1 MAEKMRKFLERV
13 KAALRQKRTRIAL
26 AAIVAIVVIIALVLI
41 IFRVIS
47 GKAELSPPSNL
58 AAVAT
63 SAGIDLSWQDKSDNE
78 TGFKIER
85 KTGAGGNYQP
95 LDTVGANVINE
106 DSKYSDTG
114 LSGSTTYY
122 YRVRAS
128 GDSGDS
134 SYSNEASA
142 TTPLQTIPN
151 APSNLAA
158 VAISSSQ
165 MDLSWGDNSDNE
177 SGFKIEH
184 KTGAGGSYR
193 QVAIVG
199 PNINTYSDTSLI
211 EDTTYYYRVRAYND
225 AGHSLYSDEAYAMTL
240 APENHVWG
248 GTAVGSKQSVSV
260 AAMMKTKRYYRYD
273 QFTDPAR
280 YQAPLGSMFVVVVVS
295 TTNLSNAPLVVKRA
309 DFLLRDAATRD
320 TYGLFNYTYGDVGNP
335 FPVEIVLGP
344 SQSIAGAILYQVPE
358 AAPVSGMN
366 PVYSLDGT
374 LHIWKP

>member
-41 IFRVIS
+41 FRVIS

-63 SAGIDLSWQDKSDNE
+63 SAGIDLSWQDNSDNE

-85 KTGAGGNYQP
+85 KTGAGGNYQQIA
-95 LDTVGANVINE
+95 TVGANVI
-106 DSKYSDTG
+106 KYSDTG
-114 LSGSTTYY
+114 LSGDTTYY

-128 GDSGDS
+128 SDSGDS

-151 APSNLAA
+151 APGSLVA
-158 VAISSSQ
+158 VAISSAQ
-165 MDLSWGDNSDNE
+165 IDLSWQDNSDNE

-184 KTGAGGSYR
+184 KTGAGGSSR
-193 QVAIVG
+193 LVATVG
-199 PNINTYSDTSLI
+199 PNIHTYSDTSLI

-225 AGHSLYSDEAYAMTL
+225 AGYSPYSNEDSNTTL
-240 APENHVWG
+240 PPEYHVMG

-260 AAMMKTKRYYRYD
+260 AAMTTRKRYYTNPYTSD
-273 QFTDPAR
+273 
-280 YQAPLGSMFVVVVVS
+280 YQAPLGSTFVVVAVS

-320 TYGLFNYTYGDVGNP
+320 TYGLFNYTWGDVGDP
-335 FPVEIVLGP
+335 FPEAIVLGP
-344 SQSIAGAILYQVPE
+344 SQTLAGVILYQVPDK
-358 AAPVSGMN
+358 AQVSQMN
-366 PVYSLDGT
+366 AVYSLEGT

>member
-41 IFRVIS
+41 FRVIS

-63 SAGIDLSWQDKSDNE
+63 SAGIDLSWQDNSDNE

-85 KTGAGGNYQP
+85 KTGAGGNYQQIA
-95 LDTVGANVINE
+95 TVGANVI
-106 DSKYSDTG
+106 KYSDTG
-114 LSGSTTYY
+114 LSGDTTYY
-122 YRVRAS
+122 YRVRAYS
-128 GDSGDS
+128 DSGDS

-151 APSNLAA
+151 APGSLDA
-158 VAISSSQ
+158 VAISSAQ
-165 MDLSWGDNSDNE
+165 IDLSWQDNSNNE
-177 SGFKIEH
+177 SGFKIER

-260 AAMMKTKRYYRYD
+260 AAMTKTNRYKAYHDWD
-273 QFTDPAR
+273 QNS
-280 YQAPLGSMFVVVVVS
+280 YKYEAPLGSAFVVVVVS
-295 TTNLSNAPLVVKRA
+295 TTNLSNAPLVVRRA
-309 DFLLRDAATRD
+309 DFALRDAATRD
-320 TYGLFNYTYGDVGNP
+320 TYGLFNYTWGDVGDP
-335 FPVEIVLGP
+335 FPEEIVLGP
-344 SQSIAGAILYQVPE
+344 SQTVAGVILYQVPDK
-358 AAPVSGMN
+358 AQVSEMN
-366 PVYSLDGT
+366 AVYSLEGT

>member
-41 IFRVIS
+41 FRVIS
-47 GKAELSPPSNL
+47 EKAELSPPSNL

-63 SAGIDLSWQDKSDNE
+63 SAGIDLSWRDNSDNE
-78 TGFKIER
+78 TGFKIDH
-85 KTGAGGNYQP
+85 KTGAGGKYQQIA
-95 LDTVGANVINE
+95 TVGANVI
-106 DSKYSDTG
+106 KYSDTG
-114 LSGSTTYY
+114 LSGDTTYY
-122 YRVRAS
+122 YRVRAYS
-128 GDSGDS
+128 DSGDS

-151 APSNLAA
+151 APSSLDA
-158 VAISSSQ
+158 VAISSAQ
-165 MDLSWGDNSDNE
+165 IDLSWQDNSNNE
-177 SGFKIEH
+177 SGFKIDH

-199 PNINTYSDTSLI
+199 RNINTYSDTSII

-240 APENHVWG
+240 PPVYHVLG

-260 AAMMKTKRYYRYD
+260 AAMTPTNRCYKYYSWD
-273 QFTDPAR
+273 VHSAE

-309 DFLLRDAATRD
+309 DFALRDAATRD
-320 TYGLFNYTYGDVGNP
+320 TYGLFNYTWGDVGDP
-335 FPVEIVLGP
+335 FPEAISLAP
-344 SQSIAGAILYQVPE
+344 SQTVAGVILYLVSDTAQ
-358 AAPVSGMN
+358 VSGMN
-366 PVYSLDGT
+366 AAYPLEGT
-374 LHIWKP
+374 LHLWKP

>member
-1 MAEKMRKFLERV
+1 MAEKMRKSLERV

-41 IFRVIS
+41 FRVIS
-47 GKAELSPPSNL
+47 EKAELSPPSNL

-63 SAGIDLSWQDKSDNE
+63 SAGIDLSWQDNSDNE

-85 KTGAGGNYQP
+85 KTGAGGNYQQIA
-95 LDTVGANVINE
+95 TVGANVI
-106 DSKYSDTG
+106 KYSDTG
-114 LSGSTTYY
+114 LSGDTTYY
-122 YRVRAS
+122 YRVRAYS
-128 GDSGDS
+128 DSGDS

-151 APSNLAA
+151 APGSLDA
-158 VAISSSQ
+158 VAISSAQ
-165 MDLSWGDNSDNE
+165 IDLSWQDNSNNE
-177 SGFKIEH
+177 SGFKIER

-260 AAMMKTKRYYRYD
+260 AAMTKTNRYKAYHSWD
-273 QFTDPAR
+273 QNS
-280 YQAPLGSMFVVVVVS
+280 YKYEAPLGSAFVVVVVS
-295 TTNLSNAPLVVKRA
+295 TTNLSNAPLVVRRA
-309 DFLLRDAATRD
+309 DFALRDAATRD
-320 TYGLFNYTYGDVGNP
+320 TYGLFNYTWGDVGDP
-335 FPVEIVLGP
+335 FPEEIVLGP
-344 SQSIAGAILYQVPE
+344 SQTVAGVILYQVPDK
-358 AAPVSGMN
+358 AQVSEMN
-366 PVYSLDGT
+366 AVYSLEGT

>member
-1 MAEKMRKFLERV
+1 MAEKMRKSLERV

-26 AAIVAIVVIIALVLI
+26 AAIIVVIIALII
-41 IFRVIS
+41 IFRVIPE
-47 GKAELSPPSNL
+47 KAELSPPSNL

-63 SAGIDLSWQDKSDNE
+63 SAGIDLSWQDNSDNE

-85 KTGAGGNYQP
+85 KTGAGGNYQQIA
-95 LDTVGANVINE
+95 TVGANVI
-106 DSKYSDTG
+106 KYSDTG
-114 LSGSTTYY
+114 LSGDTTYY
-122 YRVRAS
+122 YRVRAYS
-128 GDSGDS
+128 DSGDS

-151 APSNLAA
+151 APGSLDA
-158 VAISSSQ
+158 VAISSAQ
-165 MDLSWGDNSDNE
+165 IDLSWQDNSNNE
-177 SGFKIEH
+177 SGFKIDH

-199 PNINTYSDTSLI
+199 RNINAYSDTSII

-240 APENHVWG
+240 APENHVLG

-260 AAMMKTKRYYRYD
+260 AAMTKTKGC
-273 QFTDPAR
+273 FTYQPWNPSTAV
-280 YQAPLGSMFVVVVVS
+280 YQAPLGSAFIVVAVS

>member
-13 KAALRQKRTRIAL
+13 KVALRQKRTRIAL
-26 AAIVAIVVIIALVLI
+26 AAIVAIVVIIALIL

-47 GKAELSPPSNL
+47 GPATPKAPSNP
-58 AAVAT
+58 AATVV
-63 SAGIDLSWQDKSDNE
+63 SDSQIDLSWQDNSDNE

-85 KTGAGGNYQP
+85 KTGAGGNYQQIA
-95 LDTVGANVINE
+95 TVGANVI
-106 DSKYSDTG
+106 KYSDTG
-114 LSGSTTYY
+114 LSGDTTYY
-122 YRVRAS
+122 YLVRAYS
-128 GDSGDS
+128 DSGDS

-151 APSNLAA
+151 APSSLGA
-158 VAISSSQ
+158 VAISSAQ
-165 MDLSWGDNSDNE
+165 IDLSWQDNSNNE
-177 SGFKIEH
+177 SGFKIER

-240 APENHVWG
+240 PPVYHIWG

-260 AAMMKTKRYYRYD
+260 AAMTKTN
-273 QFTDPAR
+273 R
-280 YQAPLGSMFVVVVVS
+280 YQAYRDWDLYSYKYEAPLGSAFVVVAVS
-295 TTNLSNAPLVVKRA
+295 TTNLSNAPLVVSRA
-309 DFLLRDAATRD
+309 DFALRDAATRD
-320 TYGLFNYTYGDVGNP
+320 TYGLFNYTWGDVGDP
-335 FPVEIVLGP
+335 FPEAIVLGP
-344 SQSIAGAILYQVPE
+344 SQTVAGVILYQVSDK
-358 AAPVSGMN
+358 AQVSEMN
-366 PVYSLDGT
+366 AVYSLEGT

>member
-13 KAALRQKRTRIAL
+13 KVALRQKRTRIAL
-26 AAIVAIVVIIALVLI
+26 AAIVAIVVIIALVL

-63 SAGIDLSWQDKSDNE
+63 SAGIDLSWQDNSDNE

-85 KTGAGGNYQP
+85 KTGAGGNYQQIA
-95 LDTVGANVINE
+95 TVGANVI
-106 DSKYSDTG
+106 KYSDTG
-114 LSGSTTYY
+114 LSGDTTYY
-122 YRVRAS
+122 YLVRAYS
-128 GDSGDS
+128 DSGDS

-151 APSNLAA
+151 APSSLGA
-158 VAISSSQ
+158 VAISSAQ
-165 MDLSWGDNSDNE
+165 IDLSWQDNSNNE
-177 SGFKIEH
+177 SVFKIEH

-240 APENHVWG
+240 PPVYHIWG

-260 AAMMKTKRYYRYD
+260 AAMTKTN
-273 QFTDPAR
+273 R
-280 YQAPLGSMFVVVVVS
+280 YQAYRDWDLYSYKYEAPLGSAFVVVAVS
-295 TTNLSNAPLVVKRA
+295 TTNLSNAPLVVSRA
-309 DFLLRDAATRD
+309 DFALRDAATRD
-320 TYGLFNYTYGDVGNP
+320 TYGLFNYTWGDVGDP
-335 FPVEIVLGP
+335 FPEAIVLGP
-344 SQSIAGAILYQVPE
+344 SQTVAGVILYQVSDK
-358 AAPVSGMN
+358 AQVSEMN
-366 PVYSLDGT
+366 AVYSLEGT

>member
-1 MAEKMRKFLERV
+1 MAEKMRKSLERV
-13 KAALRQKRTRIAL
+13 KAALRQKGTRIAL
-26 AAIVAIVVIIALVLI
+26 AAIVAIVVIIALVL

-63 SAGIDLSWQDKSDNE
+63 SAGIDLSWQDNSDNE

-85 KTGAGGNYQP
+85 KTGAGGNYQQIA
-95 LDTVGANVINE
+95 TVGANVI
-106 DSKYSDTG
+106 KYSDTG
-114 LSGSTTYY
+114 LSGDTTYY

-128 GDSGDS
+128 SDSGDS

-151 APSNLAA
+151 APSSLGA
-158 VAISSSQ
+158 VAISSAQ
-165 MDLSWGDNSDNE
+165 IDLSWQDNSNNE
-177 SGFKIEH
+177 SVFKIEH

-240 APENHVWG
+240 PPVYHIWG

-260 AAMMKTKRYYRYD
+260 AAMTKTN
-273 QFTDPAR
+273 R
-280 YQAPLGSMFVVVVVS
+280 YQAYRDWDLYSYKYEAPLGSAFVVVAVS
-295 TTNLSNAPLVVKRA
+295 TTNLSNAPLVVSRA
-309 DFLLRDAATRD
+309 DFALRDAATRD
-320 TYGLFNYTYGDVGNP
+320 TYGLFNYTWGDVGDP
-335 FPVEIVLGP
+335 FPEAIVLGP
-344 SQSIAGAILYQVPE
+344 SQTVAGVILYQVSDK
-358 AAPVSGMN
+358 AQVSEMN
-366 PVYSLDGT
+366 AVYSLEGT

>member
-1 MAEKMRKFLERV
+1 MAEKMRKSLERV

-41 IFRVIS
+41 FRVIS
-47 GKAELSPPSNL
+47 EKAELSPPSNL

-63 SAGIDLSWQDKSDNE
+63 SAGIDLSWQDNSDNE

-85 KTGAGGNYQP
+85 KTGAGGNYQQIA
-95 LDTVGANVINE
+95 TVGANVI
-106 DSKYSDTG
+106 KYSDTG
-114 LSGSTTYY
+114 LSGDTTYY
-122 YRVRAS
+122 YRVRAYS
-128 GDSGDS
+128 DSGDS

-151 APSNLAA
+151 APSSLVA
-158 VAISSSQ
+158 VAISSAQ
-165 MDLSWGDNSDNE
+165 IDLSWQDNSNNE
-177 SGFKIEH
+177 SVFKIDR

-193 QVAIVG
+193 QVATVG

-240 APENHVWG
+240 PPVYHILG

-260 AAMMKTKRYYRYD
+260 TAMTKTN
-273 QFTDPAR
+273 R
-280 YQAPLGSMFVVVVVS
+280 YQAYHNWDFNSYKYEAPLGSAFVVVAVS
-295 TTNLSNAPLVVKRA
+295 TTNLSNAPLVIRRA
-309 DFLLRDAATRD
+309 DFALRDAATRD
-320 TYGLFNYTYGDVGNP
+320 TYGLFNYTWGDVGDP
-335 FPVEIVLGP
+335 FPETIVLT
-344 SQSIAGAILYQVPE
+344 SQTVAGAILYQVPDK
-358 AAPVSGMN
+358 AQVSEMN
-366 PVYSLDGT
+366 AVYSLDGT

>member
-41 IFRVIS
+41 FRVIS

-63 SAGIDLSWQDKSDNE
+63 SAGIDLSWQDNSDNE

-85 KTGAGGNYQP
+85 KTGAGGNYQQI
-95 LDTVGANVINE
+95 DTVGANVINE

-184 KTGAGGSYR
+184 KIGAGGNY
-193 QVAIVG
+193 QQIATVG
-199 PNINTYSDTSLI
+199 ANVIKYSDTNLI

-225 AGHSLYSDEAYAMTL
+225 AGYSPYSNEDSNTTL
-240 APENHVWG
+240 PPKYHVMG

-260 AAMMKTKRYYRYD
+260 AAMTTRKRY
-273 QFTDPAR
+273 FTNPYSSD
-280 YQAPLGSMFVVVVVS
+280 YQAPLGSTFVVVAVS
-295 TTNLSNAPLVVKRA
+295 TTNLSNAPLVVRRA
-309 DFLLRDAATRD
+309 DFALRDAAYRD
-320 TYGLFNYTYGDVGNP
+320 TYGLFNYTLGDVGDP
-335 FPVEIVLGP
+335 FPEEIVLGP
-344 SQSIAGAILYQVPE
+344 SRTVAGVILYQVPE
-358 AAPVSGMN
+358 TAPVSGMN

>member
-1 MAEKMRKFLERV
+1 MAEKMRKSLERV

-41 IFRVIS
+41 FRVIS
-47 GKAELSPPSNL
+47 EKAELSPPSNL

-63 SAGIDLSWQDKSDNE
+63 SAGIDLSWQDNSDNE

-85 KTGAGGNYQP
+85 KTGAGGNYQQIA
-95 LDTVGANVINE
+95 TVGANVI
-106 DSKYSDTG
+106 KYSDTG
-114 LSGSTTYY
+114 LSGDTTYY
-122 YRVRAS
+122 YRVRAYS
-128 GDSGDS
+128 DSGDS

-151 APSNLAA
+151 APSSLVA
-158 VAISSSQ
+158 VAISSAQ
-165 MDLSWGDNSDNE
+165 IDLSWQDNSNNE
-177 SGFKIEH
+177 SVFKIDR

-193 QVAIVG
+193 QVATVG

-240 APENHVWG
+240 PPVYHILG

-260 AAMMKTKRYYRYD
+260 TAMTKTN
-273 QFTDPAR
+273 R
-280 YQAPLGSMFVVVVVS
+280 YQAYHNWDLNSYKYEAPLGSAFVVVAVS
-295 TTNLSNAPLVVKRA
+295 TTNLSNAPLVIRRA
-309 DFLLRDAATRD
+309 DFALRDAATRD
-320 TYGLFNYTYGDVGNP
+320 TYGLFNYTWGDVGDP
-335 FPVEIVLGP
+335 FPETIVLGP
-344 SQSIAGAILYQVPE
+344 SQTVAGAILYQVPDK
-358 AAPVSGMN
+358 AQVSEMN
-366 PVYSLDGT
+366 AVYSLDGT